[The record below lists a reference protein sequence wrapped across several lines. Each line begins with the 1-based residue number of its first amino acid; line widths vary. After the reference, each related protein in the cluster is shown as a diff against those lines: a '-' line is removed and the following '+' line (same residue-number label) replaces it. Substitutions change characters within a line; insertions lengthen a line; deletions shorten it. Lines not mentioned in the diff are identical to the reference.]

1 MQNESSA
8 KSPGSGPALLL
19 RFAAPWHQPFSQVSK
34 SMASFVAKK
43 IFLTVS
49 RIANENANRLVF
61 QACLQPPLPP
71 FSAWYLG
78 AFLLP

>member
-1 MQNESSA
+1 
-8 KSPGSGPALLL
+8 
-19 RFAAPWHQPFSQVSK
+19 
-34 SMASFVAKK
+34 MASFVAKK